1 MNGHWVIQTLGLGW
15 TLALG
20 SWMDIGLYGHWLILT
35 LCQKDIGSWMDIGS
49 FETLVN
55 MDIESDGHWVLL
67 GFWIME
73 NGIGTL
79 GLGSTLSNSLICD
92 CIFKYVA
99 GYSNM

>member
-1 MNGHWVIQTLGLGW
+1 MNIGSRMGIE
-15 TLALG
+15 

-79 GLGSTLSNSLICD
+79 GLGSTLSHWL
-92 CIFKYVA
+92 V
-99 GYSNM
+99 